1 MVSKVTNRP
10 IRCNLTSL
18 LVVES
23 GVSLGDLW
31 VKSVNLL
38 WSWIWEVL
46 NTGGACFF
54 QWDCFSLSIERGMSF
69 GNLRVKERD
78 LLDWTVTIG
87 GIFYT
92 FNSINGLSFKLL
104 SSFGSGIGFGF
115 SSSLWF
121 SLSERVFVIERSVS
135 LSNFWIKE

>member
-1 MVSKVTNRP
+1 M
-10 IRCNLTSL
+10 ISL
-18 LVVES
+18 FIVES
-23 GVSLGDLW
+23 IVSFSNFW
-31 VKSVNLL
+31 VKSMNLL

-46 NTGGACFF
+46 NTGESFSRFF
-54 QWDCFSLSIERGMSF
+54 QWDCFLLSIERGMSH

-92 FNSINGLSFKLL
+92 FDSTNSLSFKLFRSCG
-104 SSFGSGIGFGF
+104 SSIGFGL

-121 SLSERVFVIERSVS
+121 SLSERVFVIERSMS
-135 LSNFWIKE
+135 LSNLWIKE